1 VVRSLSP
8 RGLTAR
14 GRGLRAID
22 GFLIVYVLLILYGSL
37 LPFDM
42 GGDWRM
48 ASRRLDRAMSRWPL
62 GDSRVSHRDLLRNGL
77 LYMPLGLLVAGRWLA
92 KGKRS
97 WAGPLLA
104 ATGLS
109 AALSLGIE
117 GLQLLSRT
125 RMPALQDVIAN
136 TAGGL
141 VGAIASAVFV
151 VGVWPR
157 AQDRLSALW
166 VHRPIGLA
174 AMAMA
179 VLLMADA
186 LDPLYPVPRLSALM
200 DNLRGS
206 HMRLGPGLGAHPWH
220 HWMVCRVGLYA
231 VLTVLLGA
239 AGSGSRP
246 RWRWIKAAVLAA
258 GLAAILETCKPFVEN
273 GAANVANV
281 VTAGCGSLIGAALG
295 LALAGRLRFRAK
307 WIVAVSLLAGY
318 IVYYEWQPF
327 LFTWDPEAMAAKL
340 PAKEDWIPL
349 YNFALASRDTWE
361 VRLLVRLAVVAAA
374 LTYAACLRGGRLARG
389 SRVTRALK
397 AVFAAGMLGLALE
410 AGQFFL
416 PGRCPNP
423 SHVMFFA
430 AGGAVGFWSHSL
442 ILPVIGPMR
451 TSHSVV
457 HREGN

>member
-8 RGLTAR
+8 RRLTAR

-22 GFLIVYVLLILYGSL
+22 GLLIVYVLLVLYGSL

-42 GGDWRM
+42 GGDWER
-48 ASRRLDRAMSRWPL
+48 ASRRLDRAMSGWPV
-62 GDSRVSHRDLLRNGL
+62 GDSGVSHRDLLRNGM

-92 KGKRS
+92 KGRRS

-117 GLQLLSRT
+117 GLQLLSQT
-125 RMPALQDVIAN
+125 RMPSLQDVIAN

-141 VGAIASAVFV
+141 AGAVAVFV
-151 VGVWPR
+151 VGVRPR
-157 AQDRLSALW
+157 ARERLSALW

-174 AMAMA
+174 AMALA
-179 VLLMADA
+179 VLLVADA

-206 HMRLGPGLGAHPWH
+206 HIRLGPGLAAHPWH

-231 VLTVLLGA
+231 VLTVLIGA

-258 GLAAILETCKPFVEN
+258 GLALVLETSKPFVEN
-273 GAANVANV
+273 GVANVANV
-281 VTAGCGSLIGAALG
+281 VTAGCGSVIGAALG
-295 LALAGRLRFRAK
+295 LALAGRLGFGAK
-307 WIVAVSLLAGY
+307 WLVAVSLLAAY
-318 IVYYEWQPF
+318 IVYYEWRPF
-327 LFTWDPEAMAAKL
+327 GFTWDPQAMAGKL
-340 PAKEDWIPL
+340 PAGEDWIPL
-349 YNFALASRDTWE
+349 YHFALAARGTWE
-361 VRLLVRLAVVAAA
+361 VRLLLRIAAVTAA
-374 LTYAACLRGGRLARG
+374 LTYAACLRGGWLARG
-389 SRVTRALK
+389 GRVARALK
-397 AVFAAGMLGLALE
+397 AVLAAGMFGLILE
-410 AGQFFL
+410 AGQFLL

-430 AGGAVGFWSHSL
+430 AGGAVGFWRHSL
-442 ILPVIGPMR
+442 ILPMTSPMR

-457 HREGN
+457 N